1 MEKSANIKWYNSIKI
16 RLIVMMVIISIVPI
30 ILFGLYSMEM
40 LKIETQKSIH
50 QQHVF
55 AASRV
60 SHTVTDLITTLQT
73 ALDTVSLT
81 NSEFFLSNNENKKEE
96 LMYGVLKNFPHLEE
110 LIIISYHGQETA
122 KVSKRYAYSDK
133 DLHKIPDPQLLA
145 LQKGEVYI
153 DNAEV
158 DNNNQIV
165 FNCYIPIS
173 YLNREFAGGFVA
185 KISLRKV
192 MEEISSLEQ
201 PKGSYIML
209 VDKEGNLIGHTDYSQ
224 VLRQQDVLGSDS
236 VQKLLSDSDVGIG
249 ENFKSITYKSY
260 TGEEV
265 LGVYGLIPT
274 VGWGVV
280 VEQPLTNAYSTLQ
293 AMLFRMTILLLVII
307 LVIAMLIVFIIS
319 MVIKPVNELSKGVYS
334 VKNGN
339 FNYQVP
345 YHSKDELGIV
355 IEGFN
360 GMIKEIKIKRENDK
374 VALIAEKRASVGL
387 LAAGV
392 AHEINNPMNILGFYA
407 DDLLDL
413 METEDINEL
422 KKTGV
427 FKDYLLNIREQIKR
441 CTDIVQSLLT
451 FSKEVEPQIKN
462 VYIPDVINI
471 VLKLV
476 KYPISKQNI
485 KLELIWD
492 ESIPCV
498 LADES
503 QMQQVILNLVTN
515 SLHAMPEGGKLIIKL
530 SSSDNMLCI
539 DIIDTGTGIKDED
552 FKHIF
557 NPFFT
562 TKPLGNGTGL
572 GLPIIQTIVEQCGG
586 HIDLKNNKESG
597 VTANICIPT
606 SNEVKH
612 GAV

>member
-1 MEKSANIKWYNSIKI
+1 
-16 RLIVMMVIISIVPI
+16 
-30 ILFGLYSMEM
+30 
-40 LKIETQKSIH
+40 
-50 QQHVF
+50 
-55 AASRV
+55 
-60 SHTVTDLITTLQT
+60 
-73 ALDTVSLT
+73 
-81 NSEFFLSNNENKKEE
+81 
-96 LMYGVLKNFPHLEE
+96 
-110 LIIISYHGQETA
+110 
-122 KVSKRYAYSDK
+122 
-133 DLHKIPDPQLLA
+133 
-145 LQKGEVYI
+145 
-153 DNAEV
+153 
-158 DNNNQIV
+158 
-165 FNCYIPIS
+165 
-173 YLNREFAGGFVA
+173 
-185 KISLRKV
+185 
-192 MEEISSLEQ
+192 
-201 PKGSYIML
+201 
-209 VDKEGNLIGHTDYSQ
+209 
-224 VLRQQDVLGSDS
+224 
-236 VQKLLSDSDVGIG
+236 
-249 ENFKSITYKSY
+249 
-260 TGEEV
+260 
-265 LGVYGLIPT
+265 
-274 VGWGVV
+274 
-280 VEQPLTNAYSTLQ
+280 
-293 AMLFRMTILLLVII
+293 
-307 LVIAMLIVFIIS
+307 
-319 MVIKPVNELSKGVYS
+319 
-334 VKNGN
+334 
-339 FNYQVP
+339 
-345 YHSKDELGIV
+345 
-355 IEGFN
+355 
-360 GMIKEIKIKRENDK
+360 
-374 VALIAEKRASVGL
+374 
-387 LAAGV
+387 
-392 AHEINNPMNILGFYA
+392 
-407 DDLLDL
+407 

-515 SLHAMPEGGKLIIKL
+515 SLHAMPGGGKLIIKL